1 LHTSSG
7 VDKARPAQ
15 PKFFDILGVRAK
27 LKFLGINL
35 GQKDVLFK
43 IKIFQCNT

>member
-1 LHTSSG
+1 MGRG
-7 VDKARPAQ
+7 VDKARPALAWS
-15 PKFFDILGVRAK
+15 KKIYILGVRAK

-43 IKIFQCNT
+43 TKIFQCNT